1 VQHYYDAFDLWWDEW
16 VINYDFSQQM
26 RLGRRLNRSVSL
38 WSRNARRWFRRQRQA
53 LTAEINQV
61 GENVVESPYTAPA
74 ALALALGV
82 VLLLRGG
89 ELRDRLR
96 EWWLLRRGRQRALSA
111 SEATLTYQH
120 LLRAL
125 KRKGYRRNLAQTP
138 LEFAAALPPPELAL
152 QVRDFTQ
159 LYNHARFGPAPAES
173 VQLLDLLRSIQ
184 TWKPNRK
191 QPPQHSA

>member
-1 VQHYYDAFDLWWDEW
+1 
-16 VINYDFSQQM
+16 
-26 RLGRRLNRSVSL
+26 
-38 WSRNARRWFRRQRQA
+38 
-53 LTAEINQV
+53 
-61 GENVVESPYTAPA
+61 
-74 ALALALGV
+74 

-120 LLRAL
+120 LLRSL
-125 KRKGYRRNLAQTP
+125 KRKGYRRSLAQTP
-138 LEFAAALPPPELAL
+138 LEFAATLPPPELAL
-152 QVRDFTQ
+152 QVRDFTR
-159 LYNHARFGPAPAES
+159 LYNHARFGQAPAES